1 MHMRI
6 LQFDVDK
13 IRFRPV
19 RPEASVYEDLA
30 DKEEVSVEDALV
42 LLVCIERGDTAEM
55 ADKAMSDT
63 EEFMKKLARK
73 RLVIY
78 PFAHLSRNLEDPKMA
93 MSLIAYMLK
102 KAPEGMEVVKAPFG
116 WNKKLAIEIKAHPLA
131 EQSRS
136 YGAEDEKKVYMK
148 AKPVSANTSIVR
160 KSSWSGLPEHDHRTI
175 GEKLDLYSFQEVS
188 PAMVYWHPNGMR
200 IFKELMGFIREKEE
214 EYEYKEIGT
223 PVVANTAL
231 WHVSG
236 HMDHYRENMFYFDSG
251 MGELGLKPMNCPS
264 SILVYKSRR
273 WSYRELPF
281 RTAIFDKLY
290 RKELSGVV
298 TGLFRVMEL
307 TQDDGH
313 IFMTNEQLGEEIS
326 GLLRMIKEVYVVF
339 GMEFAARL
347 STMPDDHMG
356 DEKLWDA
363 ATNALKEALESNGIK
378 YEVREKDGA
387 FYGPKIDFDVLDSMG
402 RNWQCATIQVDYQMP
417 LRFGLSYTGEDGKE
431 QVPVIVHRAILG
443 SLERFIAILVEHY
456 QGKFPTWLAPEQAR
470 IVTISQQTNGYAEK
484 VYAELKKAGIRAT
497 LDIEDK
503 TLEYKIREA
512 ISLRVP
518 YTVVLG
524 KKEEEAGT
532 ITVRSRSGAQK
543 HGVKAEEF
551 IEKASAEIRSRSLL
565 PSY

>member
-148 AKPVSANTSIVR
+148 AKPVSANTSIVK

-326 GLLRMIKEVYVVF
+326 GLLKMIKEVYVVF

-532 ITVRSRSGAQK
+532 ITVRSRSGTQK
-543 HGVKAEEF
+543 HGVKPEEF